1 MAQVV
6 KSAEACLRP
15 DGIFCAFSPCIEQ
28 VQRTCEALAS
38 CSFTA
43 PRTMECLLRSYEV
56 LSDPTSGPACP
67 IAQPNT
73 MRSRDAPWSSSSGSA
88 QGPSGACDMQPHN
101 EHNEH
106 IKWHEVSGT
115 GQSAESIVSKT

>member
-1 MAQVV
+1 MRQLFGLLMPPGWPAQVA

-15 DGIFCAFSPCIEQ
+15 DGVFCAFSPCIEQ

-56 LSDPTSGPACP
+56 GCP
-67 IAQPNT
+67 LTPLQHRTLLAKILTPCGGC
-73 MRSRDAPWSSSSGSA
+73 RP
-88 QGPSGACDMQPHN
+88 P
-101 EHNEH
+101 
-106 IKWHEVSGT
+106 
-115 GQSAESIVSKT
+115 

>member
-1 MAQVV
+1 MPSGWPAQAA

-15 DGIFCAFSPCIEQ
+15 DGVFCAFSPCIEQ

-56 LSDPTSGPACP
+56 G
-67 IAQPNT
+67 
-73 MRSRDAPWSSSSGSA
+73 RSLTPLQHHAVVAKILTPCGGCRAP
-88 QGPSGACDMQPHN
+88 
-101 EHNEH
+101 
-106 IKWHEVSGT
+106 
-115 GQSAESIVSKT
+115 